1 MNAPDYPELRPRMLA
16 SVTTQLEAAQV
27 HQLGADIVDL
37 KDPHKGALGGLP
49 VALISDIVTS
59 LNGVCVTSATIGDIE
74 TGPDDVLTAIE
85 NVATS
90 GVDYVKVGVNPE
102 FNFDQLLDSIRS
114 LTQRINI
121 VLVHFADRDPQLATV
136 ERAAAAGIRGVMLDT
151 ASKHTGGLCDCQSKA
166 TLARFVDDARNHGL
180 MSGLAGSLTL
190 ADIAT
195 LSKLQPDYLGFRG
208 ALCHSRRRT
217 QAIDP
222 TAVQAVRHQLDQA
235 RQSVS

>member
-1 MNAPDYPELRPRMLA
+1 MNAPEHPALRPRMLA
-16 SVTTQLEAAQV
+16 SVTTQREAAQV
-27 HQLGADIVDL
+27 HQLGVDIVDL

-49 VALISDIVTS
+49 VALISDIVAS

-74 TGPDDVLTAIE
+74 TSPDDVLSAVG

-90 GVDYVKVGVNPE
+90 GVDYVKVGVNPDFE
-102 FNFDQLLDSIRS
+102 FDQLLDRICSV
-114 LTQRINI
+114 TQRINV
-121 VLVHFADRDPQLATV
+121 VLVHFADRNPRLDSIDRT
-136 ERAAAAGIRGVMLDT
+136 AAAGIRGVMLDT
-151 ASKHTGGLCDCQSKA
+151 AGKRSGGLCDCQTNA

-195 LSKLQPDYLGFRG
+195 LSDLQPDYLGFRG
-208 ALCHSRRRT
+208 ALCHSGHRT

-222 TAVQAVRHQLDQA
+222 AAVQAVRRQLDLS